1 MARITINEI
10 ENMKIKIKLL
20 AKRLQ
25 RNVQRLLDENDWTML
40 ELAEKAKLSIDTDQE
55 INQGKMTNPRL
66 QTIVD
71 LSDGFG
77 ISDPLDLLKKY

>member
-1 MARITINEI
+1 
-10 ENMKIKIKLL
+10 MKIKIKLL